1 MQPSPLSAESV
12 RTQLRKILSSRAF
25 VRSERLARFLAF
37 TVEQSLAGRRDDL
50 KEFVIGVEVFDKNE
64 KYDPRMDPI
73 VRVEARRLREKLRK
87 YYETEGQDDSIRI
100 EFPTGGYAPLVQ
112 NKEAATA
119 SAPRKQTAESAIV
132 VLPFANLS
140 SDQENEY
147 FSDGLTEELINA
159 LTKVEGL
166 RVVAWQSS
174 SQLKDKVRDL
184 RRIAEELRVR
194 TVLEGSVRRTA
205 ERLRITAQLVDATTG
220 HYLWSETYERPLRD
234 IFAIEDEISSSIVGA
249 LRIKL
254 TGPAG
259 RPLVTRYTENLQAYH
274 LYLKGRFYWN
284 KRREEDIYK
293 ALGFFEQAIEVDR
306 NYAPAYAGMADAHIM
321 LGKHGSAPAQGIMEK
336 GRTAAC
342 RALEIDPRLAEAHV
356 SLGTV
361 CGLYEWNW
369 REAEQHYRRAIELNP
384 SYPTAHYWYGYD
396 YLTPMARIPEALA
409 EIQRAHHL
417 DPLSLIITT
426 SVGTLYD
433 IARQFERAR
442 EYYDEVLDMDPRFVR
457 AHLSAGRSFL
467 HQNLYA
473 DAIAM
478 FEKARE
484 LMPSSPVPLALLAHA
499 YNVSGERAEAD
510 RLREALARCAR
521 TCYVPSYLLARA
533 HLSFDPDQVF
543 AFLEKALDERDPRMP
558 HIGVFPIWDSVRDDP
573 RFSALLER
581 MGLPLPANCDQ
592 PVNAQDKIGGFRR
605 TESPLANPSGE

>member
-1 MQPSPLSAESV
+1 MHPSSLSAESI
-12 RTQLRKILSSRAF
+12 RTQLRKILSSRTFA
-25 VRSERLARFLAF
+25 RSERLARFLTF
-37 TVEQSLAGRRDDL
+37 TVEQTLAGRGEDL

-87 YYETEGQDDSIRI
+87 YYQTDGLEDPVRI
-100 EFPTGGYAPLVQ
+100 EFPTGGYAPLLQ
-112 NKEAATA
+112 HKDEATA
-119 SAPRKQTAESAIV
+119 PASQQPTPESAIA

-166 RVVAWQSS
+166 RVVAWSSS
-174 SQLKDKVRDL
+174 SQLKGKARDL
-184 RRIAEELRVR
+184 QRIAEELRVR

-205 ERLRITAQLVDATTG
+205 DRLRITAQLVDATTG

-259 RPLVTRYTENLQAYH
+259 RPRVTRYTENLQAYH

-284 KRREEDIYK
+284 KRREEDLYK

-306 NYAPAYAGMADAHIM
+306 NYAPAYGGIADAYIM
-321 LGKHGSAPAQGIMEK
+321 LGEYGSAPAQGIMEK

-356 SLGTV
+356 SLGSV
-361 CGLYEWNW
+361 SGLYEWNW
-369 REAEQHYRRAIELNP
+369 REAEQHFRRAIELNP
-384 SYPTAHYWYGYD
+384 SYPTAHHWYGYD
-396 YLTPMARIPEALA
+396 YLAPMARIPEALA
-409 EIQRAHHL
+409 EIERAHHL

-442 EYYDEVLDMDPRFVR
+442 EYYDKVLEMEPRFVR

-467 HQNLYA
+467 HQNRCA
-473 DAIAM
+473 EAIAM

-499 YNVSGERAEAD
+499 YNVSGARAEAD
-510 RLREALARCAR
+510 RLRQALARCAR

-533 HLSFDPDQVF
+533 HLAFDHDQVF
-543 AFLEKALDERDPRMP
+543 AFLEKAMDERDPRLP
-558 HIGVFPIWDSVRDDP
+558 HIGVSPIWDCVRDDP
-573 RFSALLER
+573 RFRALLER
-581 MGLPLPANCDQ
+581 MGLPVPAN
-592 PVNAQDKIGGFRR
+592 
-605 TESPLANPSGE
+605 